1 MSNPCE
7 LDKFKERRRWNRIP
21 NSILCCKDLSNGAV
35 RVYGRLQWY
44 CRDTTS
50 CFPSEKT
57 LANDIGLC
65 VRQVYNYLKE
75 LESYNLIRIEHARKE
90 KRADGYFNRYHLV
103 WLPEL
108 MDKDLLPPS
117 EADSYCCETRDQKNP
132 SAATHIHSE
141 KSEAQ
146 DQKFSAEEHIK
157 SKTVR
162 LRASPAAEAAA
173 SSSVESL
180 RRIARAPSEPPCAQS
195 EGKGSDNKGA
205 QICSNKTLVIRPTAS
220 QRILKKKPI
229 INSAAPPPAPT
240 PDDKPFV
247 VPRNVQP
254 FIDAWNEIAVRK
266 HKNPNT
272 KIYQEAV
279 HCIKRLLTGRMY
291 DDISGMEKWE
301 GVKFTYQD
309 WVNALS
315 NFELMLSSD
324 YYPIK
329 KDGLQNVNLSS
340 FIYNRFNQNGNRSL
354 FLKMLQESPRSLQTI
369 PPDTNPALTKALI
382 ALYKRQS
389 LGGLRDGELSVSEK
403 AAFVKASNTLDSY
416 FETNRHKILPIYVD
430 SPSKKA
436 SLVWDAIVKS
446 APDPAAVKPWY
457 LCSNISL
464 DILSR
469 YITRQGLVAHSRGTG
484 WLS

>member
-141 KSEAQ
+141 KSEAR

-157 SKTVR
+157 SKT
-162 LRASPAAEAAA
+162 LRSHASPDSEAYA
-173 SSSVESL
+173 SSSDESQE
-180 RRIARAPSEPPCAQS
+180 RNARAPSEPPCARS
-195 EGKGSDNKGA
+195 EGTGSESKGA
-205 QICSNKTLVIRPTAS
+205 QICSNKTLVIRPAAS
-220 QRILKKKPI
+220 RVLKKKPI
-229 INSAAPPPAPT
+229 INNSAAPPPAHT
-240 PDDKPFV
+240 DKPFV
-247 VPRNVQP
+247 VPRTVQP
-254 FIDAWNEIAVRK
+254 FIDAWNEIALRK
-266 HKNPNT
+266 HKNPDT
-272 KIYQEAV
+272 KVYQEAV
-279 HCIKRLLTGRMY
+279 DCIKRLLTGRMF

-315 NFELMLSSD
+315 NFELMLSPD

-329 KDGLQNVNLSS
+329 KDGLHNVSLPS

-354 FLKMLQESPRSLQTI
+354 FLKMLQDSPRSLQII

-382 ALYKRQS
+382 ALYKRQA
-389 LGGLRDGELSVSEK
+389 LGGLYNKEALPPNEL
-403 AAFVKASNTLDSY
+403 AAFVKATNKLESY
-416 FETNRHKILPIYVD
+416 FESNRNKILPIFVD

-436 SLVWDAIVKS
+436 DLIWNAIVKS

-457 LCSNISL
+457 LCSDISL

-469 YITRQGLVAHSRGTG
+469 YITRQGLIVRSSRGSG